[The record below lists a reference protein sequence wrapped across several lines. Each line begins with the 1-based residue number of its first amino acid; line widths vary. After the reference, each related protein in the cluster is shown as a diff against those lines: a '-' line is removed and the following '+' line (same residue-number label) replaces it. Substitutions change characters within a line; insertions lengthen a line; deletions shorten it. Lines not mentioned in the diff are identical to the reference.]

1 MRKILLF
8 GLLVLALVG
17 YNNAWS
23 VTKVGTTA
31 APFLSIGVGAR
42 AIAMGGSFV
51 SLANDATAMYWNPAG
66 IARLPRNEITL
77 NHTKWIADIN
87 YNYVGAV
94 FQFGESGTI
103 GANMTYLSMGEMERT
118 TEQDPEGMG
127 EKFSVGSFAIGL
139 SYARNLT
146 DRFSIGFNAKYIQ
159 EHIWHCKATGL
170 AVDIGTLFTTQF
182 NGLRIGMSISNF
194 GTKMQ
199 MMGSDLLVQKDIS
212 PIAGNNPNINANLST
227 DKYDLPLLMRVGVSM
242 DVLRNGDSWLT
253 LSVDANHPNDN
264 TECLNLGGE
273 YCFNEFLFLRGGY
286 KSLYTQDT
294 EEGATLG
301 AGLKCRIAS
310 RATIKVDYAWESFG
324 RFDNI
329 QKLSLGMSF

>member
-1 MRKILLF
+1 MRKIILF
-8 GLLVLALVG
+8 SLLVFTLVG

-23 VTKVGTTA
+23 VTKTGTTA

-51 SLANDATAMYWNPAG
+51 SLANDATAMFWNPAG
-66 IARLPRNEITL
+66 IARLPRNEVTF
-77 NHTKWIADIN
+77 NHTNWIADIN

-94 FQFGESGTI
+94 FQFGEFGTI

-127 EKFSVGSFAIGL
+127 EKFSAGDFAVGL

-212 PIAGNNPNINANLST
+212 PIAGNNPNINADLST

-242 DVLRNGDSWLT
+242 DVLRNGDNWLT
-253 LSVDANHPNDN
+253 LSVSADHPNDN

-286 KSLYTQDT
+286 KSLYTEDT
-294 EEGATLG
+294 EEGPTFG

-310 RATIKVDYAWESFG
+310 GATIKADYAWESFG

-329 QKLSLGMSF
+329 QKLSLGISF